1 MSVRMCSEM
10 WSVKGADQVCF
21 YSVFTFISPALLK
34 QFQPHTDT
42 INSIQ
47 LFNRTERLLILT
59 ASSDCAVALWDIEGR
74 HIGIFGQVNSQ
85 CFGIN
90 QSASTECLS
99 SQLFRGWK
107 KNYAGVPFGKWV
119 ERLSNLEVK
128 VSDVYLKVRCFE
140 SLSALWFTRR
150 KRSLTWWMSGHA
162 YKWAPVCNYWGSLNE
177 CLGKFCGE
185 LLSVITGSLLFEL
198 VTL

>member
-21 YSVFTFISPALLK
+21 YSVFTFFSPALLK

-74 HIGIFGQVNSQ
+74 HIGIFGQVNYQ
-85 CFGIN
+85 CFGIYN
-90 QSASTECLS
+90 QQVQNVYPHSSSEAGRRITQECRLESEWRGLVIWRSKFPTFTLKFGALS
-99 SQLFRGWK
+99 PCQ
-107 KNYAGVPFGKWV
+107 PFGSPEGNV
-119 ERLSNLEVK
+119 PSHCGCL
-128 VSDVYLKVRCFE
+128 
-140 SLSALWFTRR
+140 A
-150 KRSLTWWMSGHA
+150 MPI
-162 YKWAPVCNYWGSLNE
+162 KWAPVCNY
-177 CLGKFCGE
+177 
-185 LLSVITGSLLFEL
+185 
-198 VTL
+198 